1 MNITEELKSLLES
14 VELSEDTLIKIKL
27 MVENAIQ
34 ERTAE
39 LQKQL
44 EEAKAEAEKKIEYI
58 KQKSDEY
65 AEYVVKEMAEK
76 IDLYSQF
83 VVEKFI
89 EENKKAL
96 IESQEYSRMKKIFE
110 KVKETFEEG
119 LFQIN
124 EDQYIKEL
132 KNELEERIQAYNEI
146 FEEATQL
153 KKKLDEKKY
162 EEIFNSLTK
171 DLAETQ
177 REKISRLI
185 KNVNFKDVDEYKRAI
200 EIMIEELSSE
210 TTKSV
215 SVNEGK
221 DDNSARKILDE
232 RIQKYL
238 KYL

>member
-1 MNITEELKSLLES
+1 MNITEELKSLLEN
-14 VELSEDTLIKIKL
+14 VELSEDALIKMKL

-39 LQKQL
+39 LRKQL

-76 IDLYSQF
+76 IDSYSQF
-83 VVEKFI
+83 IVEKFI

-96 IESQEYSRMKKIFE
+96 IESQEYSRMKNIFE

-146 FEEATQL
+146 FEEATLL

-162 EEIFNSLTK
+162 EEIFNSLTR

-185 KNVNFKDVDEYKRAI
+185 ENVNFKDVDEYKRAI

-210 TTKSV
+210 TKNLV

-221 DDNSARKILDE
+221 DDKSARKVLDE